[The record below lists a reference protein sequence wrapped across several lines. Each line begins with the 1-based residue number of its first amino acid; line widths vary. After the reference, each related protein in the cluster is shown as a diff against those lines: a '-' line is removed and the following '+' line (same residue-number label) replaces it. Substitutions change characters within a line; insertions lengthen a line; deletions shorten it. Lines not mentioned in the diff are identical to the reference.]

1 MSEEPS
7 SANLKMQDLP
17 NAERPRE
24 RLLAYGVQALSNAE
38 LLAIILGTGTKQENA
53 LRLAERILTHCGGL
67 IGLIQSSQTTLTK
80 ISGLGNA
87 KTAQIIASLELGKRA
102 IVYKPEERPLIKNAS
117 DAAQLV
123 MDMTHLQQEQIRV
136 MLLDSAQRVIAI
148 PTIYIGTVNAAML
161 RVAELFKEAINRNSP
176 AIVVVHNHPAGDPTP
191 SPEDIRLTK
200 RLVEAGKLLDIILL
214 DHIIIGGSEWRSL
227 KEMNLGF

>member
-7 SANLKMQDLP
+7 STNLKIQDLP
-17 NAERPRE
+17 NQERPRE
-24 RLLAYGVQALSNAE
+24 RLLTHGVQALSNAE

-53 LRLAERILTHCGGL
+53 LRLAERVLTHCGGL
-67 IGLIQSSQTTLTK
+67 IGLMQSSQTTLAK

-87 KTAQIIASLELGKRA
+87 KTAQIIASLEFGKRA
-102 IVYKPEERPLIKNAS
+102 LVYKPEEKPLIKNAS

-161 RVAELFKEAINRNSP
+161 RVAELFKEAINRNAP
-176 AIVVVHNHPAGDPTP
+176 AIIVVHNHPAGDPTP

-200 RLVEAGKLLDIILL
+200 RIIEAGKLLDIILL